1 MKIVLVVSKSFL
13 PLHSLTETTGR
24 LKREVLKV
32 LKSLLGAGFA
42 GLFEEKNLKINLENR
57 KTLSTFALPYGNE
70 VNEKETISS

>member
-13 PLHSLTETTGR
+13 PLHSLTETAGR

-42 GLFEEKNLKINLENR
+42 SLFEEKNSEN
-57 KTLSTFALPYGNE
+57 KFG
-70 VNEKETISS
+70 K